1 VLLLKDV
8 FDYDHVAIAEILD
21 MSPDNSRQLL
31 HRAKARIAQ
40 GRPRLSGT
48 PESRRAVA
56 ERFARAFVSGDAD
69 RLVALLADDVGLWSD
84 GGGKAIAARR
94 PILGRD
100 SVVNMLVGLE
110 RSARANGM
118 ANVSELKIE
127 EVNAEPALVLRVAGR
142 LESIFVLSIAGET
155 VTGIRVVRNPDKLDR
170 INRQL
175 TSVH

>member
-1 VLLLKDV
+1 
-8 FDYDHVAIAEILD
+8 
-21 MSPDNSRQLL
+21 
-31 HRAKARIAQ
+31 
-40 GRPRLSGT
+40 
-48 PESRRAVA
+48 
-56 ERFARAFVSGDAD
+56 
-69 RLVALLADDVGLWSD
+69 
-84 GGGKAIAARR
+84 
-94 PILGRD
+94 
-100 SVVNMLVGLE
+100 MLVGLE